1 MTQPKNKKKKNKKS
15 KLEKDVEAWDSEN
28 DDDFIFDSEEFVQL
42 LNQMNS
48 NNLNLI
54 VQWGILEDQLAQ
66 ETRQLKNEMKI
77 GDA

>member
-1 MTQPKNKKKKNKKS
+1 LTQPKNKKKNKKS

>member
-1 MTQPKNKKKKNKKS
+1 MTQPKNKKKNKKS